1 VESIIAPFCPHRA
14 LEPAR
19 KQKSL
24 PTQRRHN
31 PVPYAGITQI
41 RFLGFVLR
49 LPASGR
55 SPPRYFDV
63 NYVNG
68 NYNASKKLIFYIIS
82 CKR

>member
-1 VESIIAPFCPHRA
+1 VKNTIAPFCPYRA

-24 PTQRRHN
+24 PTKRRRN

-49 LPASGR
+49 QPALHLP
-55 SPPRYFDV
+55 PPHVTNV
-63 NYVNG
+63 NYSN
-68 NYNASKKLIFYIIS
+68 
-82 CKR
+82 